1 MENNKKKAGAD
12 AQKMEEKKYTESE
25 FNAACGQLYQKL
37 MKEIQMRDM
46 TNMFRRLDYLFKVV
60 ENRSCFS
67 SDFVGDCVEEIEV
80 ALTPV
85 ESESEKDNQPEN
97 TDNE

>member
-1 MENNKKKAGAD
+1 MKNNEKKTSAD

-25 FNAACGQLYQKL
+25 LNAACGQLYQKL

-46 TNMFRRLDYLFKVV
+46 TNMFKRMDYLFKVV
-60 ENRSCFS
+60 ENRACFS
-67 SDFVGDCVEEIEV
+67 SDFVGDCVEEIEN

-85 ESESEKDNQPEN
+85 EPESDDNA
-97 TDNE
+97 DNADKE